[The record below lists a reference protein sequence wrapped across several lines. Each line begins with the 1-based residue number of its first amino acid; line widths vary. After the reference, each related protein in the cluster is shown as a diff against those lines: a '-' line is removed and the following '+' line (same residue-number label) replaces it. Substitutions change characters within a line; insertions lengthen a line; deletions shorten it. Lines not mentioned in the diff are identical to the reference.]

1 MHTNNLLSNNQAFNG
16 IYRGRLLQKS
26 KNDIRVFIPGIY
38 NSQIKEFDLE
48 GMIDC
53 FPKIQWCAYNLESID
68 INNQDN
74 DGKGPAMIMFEN
86 GDLQR
91 PVVLSYVV
99 IGGGSENQSG
109 YYNENGNLVSGG
121 NYTGNGTTGNANAD
135 ETFKWLIYYGLNIAQ
150 AAGVMGSLR
159 CEGAAF
165 DPKDKHMDVNGYYS
179 YGIAKF
185 NSKPGYPWDQV
196 KEFCRNNNLD
206 PYSIKGQCAAIVHTI
221 KKGIFG
227 NRLVIVNG
235 SKTRNLSSI
244 LQEGNTIEGAINS
257 CRIFFVNYSMFVYTF
272 KLHSNI
278 WITYILFT
286 SVFYY
291 LIFKAKLFNYH
302 YLSIIIILLLGFIID
317 IIKKNYEKDWKLSK
331 IGFIFSIVR
340 VILLSFN
347 YVIIKYTIDKKFA
360 SPYEIGFWSGIID
373 LILFIIFAI
382 LDYNFFE
389 WNTYFNYFNEINF
402 YEILYILGLIITNFF
417 VFTLCLVIDKNNT
430 PCHIFIMFIFGQI
443 VYDASHI
450 DEPFYVIIIII
461 FLIIIL
467 FFSLV
472 FNEII
477 ELNFCGLS
485 RNTKRNMANRAKDE
499 IMESNFIKKQALQG
513 EDDIKLIEDNSKELN
528 PIINEG

>member
-1 MHTNNLLSNNQAFNG
+1 MAFIGLGQVDRNLIPIILSCIFCLLNRIINLYGNSRLFDNKLYTNIVIALAEILNAIPYF
-16 IYRGRLLQKS
+16 IFRKRS
-26 KNDIRVFIPGIY
+26 K
-38 NSQIKEFDLE
+38 
-48 GMIDC
+48 
-53 FPKIQWCAYNLESID
+53 
-68 INNQDN
+68 
-74 DGKGPAMIMFEN
+74 EN
-86 GDLQR
+86 
-91 PVVLSYVV
+91 
-99 IGGGSENQSG
+99 
-109 YYNENGNLVSGG
+109 
-121 NYTGNGTTGNANAD
+121 
-135 ETFKWLIYYGLNIAQ
+135 
-150 AAGVMGSLR
+150 M
-159 CEGAAF
+159 
-165 DPKDKHMDVNGYYS
+165 
-179 YGIAKF
+179 
-185 NSKPGYPWDQV
+185 
-196 KEFCRNNNLD
+196 
-206 PYSIKGQCAAIVHTI
+206 
-221 KKGIFG
+221 
-227 NRLVIVNG
+227 IVNDLKNID
-235 SKTRNLSSI
+235 SNEEEKKFEYIYEEFHDIKDEVKYKELFIFFISI
-244 LQEGNTIEGAINS
+244 
-257 CRIFFVNYSMFVYTF
+257 IFFVNYSMFVYTF

-317 IIKKNYEKDWKLSK
+317 IIKKNYEKDWELSK
-331 IGFIFSIVR
+331 IGFIFSIIR

-485 RNTKRNMANRAKDE
+485 RNTKRNMAYRAKSEIIESNLLKKLTFDGDDE
-499 IMESNFIKKQALQG
+499 IKV
-513 EDDIKLIEDNSKELN
+513 IEENSRELN
-528 PIINEG
+528 PIINDA